1 VEVSWS
7 LGSFTCSYRRFL
19 GAALAGAATRGRT
32 NLVPQPRRIR
42 AWMMTGFGST
52 TCADSRAGPTRATR
66 QDGEL
71 PSGRPR
77 ALTPADQGRPAGAP

>member
-1 VEVSWS
+1 MEVSWS

-19 GAALAGAATRGRT
+19 GAALAGVATRGGRT

-52 TCADSRAGPTRATR
+52 TCADSRRPSRGLRVRTAISHQAGRV
-66 QDGEL
+66 EH
-71 PSGRPR
+71 
-77 ALTPADQGRPAGAP
+77 